1 MGDAPATSPKVVMD
15 RLTVEI
21 DEARTA
27 SLSLYV
33 IADRG
38 DYAPLRITGR
48 QIALSGEKMISTNE
62 RKQAQ
67 EIADEMN
74 AYFQAN
80 RIDRRVEVIET
91 LTWRARRVE
100 RLVEQLAAAQLP

>member
-1 MGDAPATSPKVVMD
+1 MQRDKKAVID
-15 RLTVEI
+15 RLTIEI

-27 SLSLYV
+27 SFSLFV
-33 IADRG
+33 IADRS
-38 DYAPLRITGR
+38 DYAPLRITGQ
-48 QIALSGEKMISTNE
+48 QIALSGERVISTDD

-80 RIDRRVEVIET
+80 RIDRRVEVMET
-91 LTWRARRVE
+91 LAWRSRRVE
-100 RLVEQLAAAQLP
+100 RLVEQLAAAQL